1 MAVSEKI
8 SAISDARFAFAVR
21 AAVYCYEFA
30 KRVFIPDFQIG
41 RFAAIFQILRLLAD
55 GTVRI
60 KPVFRP
66 GIHRATKRDMMLQPA
81 IRTKSYIGANHA
93 VRSDDSSRAKL
104 CTRIYNRS

>member
-8 SAISDARFAFAVR
+8 SATSNPRFAFAGR
-21 AAVYCYEFA
+21 TAVYCYEFA
-30 KRVFIPDFQIG
+30 KRVFIPNFQIG

-66 GIHRATKRDMMLQPA
+66 GIHRPTKRDVMLQPA
-81 IRTKSYIGANHA
+81 IWAERYIGANHA

-104 CTRIYNRS
+104 RTRI